1 MSEPIPTV
9 PVPPSP
15 KPDRMGWV
23 RRSMTLRVA
32 LIGIIVLLLLI
43 PLEMVEGLIRDRE
56 WTKHQVE

>member
-1 MSEPIPTV
+1 
-9 PVPPSP
+9 
-15 KPDRMGWV
+15 MGWV